1 MVNRSNVIRVP
12 DVSERELMLGFPLHY
27 TAPCAGKSD
36 RKASWYN
43 DMRLSLLGNTWSVP
57 VVAWFLGQL
66 LGTLGLV
73 DRPTPQDIVDRLQPE
88 AHFAT
93 QGRLVRLPLNPAK
106 GSDAGCMYTLA
117 CKLGNLVSI
126 KGEDILLTT
135 PSTQMVK
142 YHRLR
147 ASVPSSSWR
156 WKFIA

>member
-36 RKASWYN
+36 RKTSWYN

-73 DRPTPQDIVDRLQPE
+73 DRPTPQDIVAARGSFRYPG
-88 AHFAT
+88 AFGPAAT
-93 QGRLVRLPLNPAK
+93 QSCER
-106 GSDAGCMYTLA
+106 
-117 CKLGNLVSI
+117 
-126 KGEDILLTT
+126 
-135 PSTQMVK
+135 
-142 YHRLR
+142 
-147 ASVPSSSWR
+147 
-156 WKFIA
+156 